1 MIASE
6 SLLFEVPAP
15 LGFSVRVTNAYWRRI
30 ISTKH
35 PSIKGRENAIKT
47 VLTEP
52 EEVRV
57 SRKDANVY
65 LFYKIDR
72 PRRWLCAVV
81 KRLNGKGFLITAYPT
96 DAIKEGIRTWPK

>member
-1 MIASE
+1 ME
-6 SLLFEVPAP
+6 
-15 LGFSVRVTNAYWRRI
+15 G
-30 ISTKH
+30 H
-35 PSIKGRENAIKT
+35 ENVIKT
-47 VLTEP
+47 VLMEP

-57 SRKDANVY
+57 SRKDADVY